1 MDGSRGAR
9 LTYLRSQ
16 IRFIKQPERR
26 LILLQAKRSETAEE
40 LIRVR
45 QHLQDAEAA
54 LTDLLRRNQLRDWPK
69 DPDNQF
75 A

>member
-16 IRFIKQPERR
+16 IRLIKQRERR
-26 LILLQAKRSETAEE
+26 LIFQAKRSETAEE
-40 LIRVR
+40 LVRVR

-54 LTDLLRRNQLRDWPK
+54 FTDLLRRNRLRDWLK

>member
-1 MDGSRGAR
+1 MDGSRCAR

-26 LILLQAKRSETAEE
+26 LILLQAERSETAEE
-40 LIRVR
+40 LVRVK

-54 LTDLLRRNQLRDWPK
+54 FTDLLRRNRLRDWPK
-69 DPDNQF
+69 DPDSQF